1 MWAPIACLHEAD
13 GRRRPQCV
21 LWDVWVSDPGGAS
34 LEGEPQG
41 AQGRASEEGR
51 AREGG
56 STPLP
61 SGNLAVAH
69 LSRPMRPPPA
79 TPRAWACPPGQTPQA
94 HQPKV
99 RVVGAPG
106 LSAGLRRGRRPLLS
120 EVLTGGCLSEA
131 AGLCLVRGFTYPDW
145 GHCGIQ
151 HALPVL
157 GSSDQWALEPPQVP
171 ASPTCLRP
179 GSLPSARSQHFGQP
193 LPRAFCVASRS
204 LQGSLWVR
212 DGGPQRAR

>member
-79 TPRAWACPPGQTPQA
+79 PPRAWACPPGQTPQA

-106 LSAGLRRGRRPLLS
+106 LSAGLRRGRRPSSQKSSRVAVSWRLQAS
-120 EVLTGGCLSEA
+120 VWSVGSHIPTGVTVASST
-131 AGLCLVRGFTYPDW
+131 LCPSWVPVIS
-145 GHCGIQ
+145 GH
-151 HALPVL
+151 
-157 GSSDQWALEPPQVP
+157 SSPLRSPPPQPACGQEACRVP
-171 ASPTCLRP
+171 GPSTLASLCPE
-179 GSLPSARSQHFGQP
+179 PSVWP
-193 LPRAFCVASRS
+193 LGACRAAS
-204 LQGSLWVR
+204 G
-212 DGGPQRAR
+212 